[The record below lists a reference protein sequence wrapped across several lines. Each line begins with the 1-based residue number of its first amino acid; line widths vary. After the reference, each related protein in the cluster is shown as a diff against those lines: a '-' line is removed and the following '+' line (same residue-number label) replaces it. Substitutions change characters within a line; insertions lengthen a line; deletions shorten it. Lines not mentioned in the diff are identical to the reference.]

1 MKHLAILLLIAFAT
15 NGYAQKKINDKGMT
29 NQQGRMVYKQW
40 DKNKFTPSTKVLGVQ
55 VNPLWFVVWGMH
67 PNYIKTDH
75 RPLSPAGPQTIRIG
89 LTTAMKATTDNY
101 EKQSDTLNIT
111 ALKEYTVHNNIYEP
125 LWDLYYSKELSFVIN
140 STPETFLQGLS
151 PEVRQYL
158 IDSKLYE
165 RHVIKMA
172 ELKERLTLSR
182 SSVVERGNRILYYH
196 KLMLQ
201 YRKANEWWLSVINH
215 VPKRLSTQKKLDPNK
230 ETLNL
235 DWTPQTEKE
244 IAEKAVREFKYIN

>member
-1 MKHLAILLLIAFAT
+1 MKHLAMLFLIALSI

-29 NQQGRMVYKQW
+29 HQQERMVYKQW

-75 RPLSPAGPQTIRIG
+75 RPLSPTGPQTMRIG
-89 LTTAMKATTDNY
+89 LTTVMKATTDNY
-101 EKQSDTLNIT
+101 KKQSDTLNTT

-125 LWDLYYSKELSFVIN
+125 LWDLYYSKELAPVMN
-140 STPETFLQGLS
+140 SNPETFLEGLS
-151 PEVRQYL
+151 PEARQYL
-158 IDSKLYE
+158 IDTKLYE
-165 RHVIKMA
+165 RHIIKMA
-172 ELKERLTLSR
+172 ELKERLNLSR
-182 SSVVERGNRILYYH
+182 SAVAERGNRILYYH

-201 YRKANEWWLSVINH
+201 YRSANEWWLSVRNH
-215 VPKRLSTQKKLDPNK
+215 VPKGLNIRKKVDPNR
-230 ETLNL
+230 ESLNL

-244 IAEKAVREFKYIN
+244 LAEKVVREFKYIN

>member
-1 MKHLAILLLIAFAT
+1 MKHLGILFLIILSIDGF
-15 NGYAQKKINDKGMT
+15 AQKKINDKGMT
-29 NQQGRMVYKQW
+29 HQQERMVYKQW

-67 PNYIKTDH
+67 PNYINTDH

-89 LTTAMKATTDNY
+89 LTTAMKNTSDNY
-101 EKQSDTLNIT
+101 KQQSDTLNTT

-125 LWDLYYSKELSFVIN
+125 LWDLYYSKELEPVLN
-140 STPETFLQGLS
+140 STPETLLQGLS
-151 PEVRQYL
+151 PEARQYL
-158 IDSKLYE
+158 IDTKLYE

-182 SSVVERGNRILYYH
+182 SAVAERGNRILYYH

-201 YRKANEWWLSVINH
+201 YRTANEWWLSVRNH
-215 VPKRLSTQKKLDPNK
+215 VPKRLSTEKKLNSNK
-230 ETLNL
+230 EGQNL
-235 DWTPQTEKE
+235 SWTPETDKE
-244 IAEKAVREFKYIN
+244 LAEKVVRESKYIN

>member
-1 MKHLAILLLIAFAT
+1 MKHLGILFSIILSIDGF
-15 NGYAQKKINDKGMT
+15 AQKKINDKGMT
-29 NQQGRMVYKQW
+29 HQQERMVYKQW

-67 PNYIKTDH
+67 PNYINTDH

-89 LTTAMKATTDNY
+89 LTTAMKNTSDNY
-101 EKQSDTLNIT
+101 KQQSDTLNTT

-125 LWDLYYSKELSFVIN
+125 LWDLYYSKELEPVLN
-140 STPETFLQGLS
+140 STPETLLQGLS
-151 PEVRQYL
+151 PEARQYL
-158 IDSKLYE
+158 IDTKLYE

-182 SSVVERGNRILYYH
+182 SAVAERGNRILYYH

-201 YRKANEWWLSVINH
+201 YRTANEWWLSVRNH
-215 VPKRLSTQKKLDPNK
+215 VPKRLSTEKKLNSNK
-230 ETLNL
+230 EGQNL
-235 DWTPQTEKE
+235 SWTPETDKE
-244 IAEKAVREFKYIN
+244 LAEKVVRESKYIN